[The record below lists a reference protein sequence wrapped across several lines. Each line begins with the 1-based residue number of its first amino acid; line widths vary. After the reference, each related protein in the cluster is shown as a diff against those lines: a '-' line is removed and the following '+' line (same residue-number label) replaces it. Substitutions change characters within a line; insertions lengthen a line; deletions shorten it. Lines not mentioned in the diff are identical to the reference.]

1 MSQNKI
7 ITAKGN
13 YTTMKQ
19 IKPIKINLSNKT
31 HEESLSTLEQLYR
44 TTSLYEPIDNHHQA
58 IKWKTIA
65 ATTPEQL
72 KAMIKTHNKLPSTIE
87 VKFTHIITFRDSF
100 RLIPIALEKFHK
112 TFNIQASKAVMP
124 HGLYSSAVK
133 NPNQTIKQALK
144 HLPKH
149 EHQQFLDNIDA
160 QQKVDTTD
168 LSNTFNAIE
177 YAISYCV
184 MDCKTLQQGYEKFR
198 ETFMS
203 NCGFDIDE
211 MASISSAAQQYLIQ
225 KNHYEGCYELTAT
238 PRLFIEEAIVG
249 GQNTLPIYQTN
260 HH

>member
-1 MSQNKI
+1 
-7 ITAKGN
+7 
-13 YTTMKQ
+13 
-19 IKPIKINLSNKT
+19 
-31 HEESLSTLEQLYR
+31 
-44 TTSLYEPIDNHHQA
+44 
-58 IKWKTIA
+58 
-65 ATTPEQL
+65 
-72 KAMIKTHNKLPSTIE
+72 MIKTHNKLPSTIE

-112 TFNIQASKAVMP
+112 TFNIQASKSTMP

-160 QQKVDTTD
+160 QQNVDTTN
-168 LSNTFNAIE
+168 LANTFNAIE